1 MVPLTFLRKKATRSV
16 PLLLAALIFA
26 GCGTQAPDQSTAH
39 LQGSAQADSGFYLQQ
54 MSQSSN
60 DTRINWQLL
69 AIRALLKEGKTQQA
83 AELFN
88 QLPNDLNDTQRREQS
103 LLSAELKVA
112 LKDYAAAKKVLG
124 DIDVSALDKNQQAR
138 FWQTGIT
145 AEQGRPSLTLLR
157 ALIAQEPLLGGAD
170 KQKNIDATWQALASM
185 TQEQAQALVINADEN
200 VLQGWL
206 DLQQMWF
213 NNRSD
218 PKMLKAGITD
228 WQTRYPQ
235 NPGAKMLPTQLVN
248 VQNFKPASTSKIA
261 LLLPLNG
268 QAAVFGRTIQQ
279 GFEAAKNGTTPV
291 TGSAVPAQ
299 AAQAANVSD
308 VVSPSAAETSD
319 LTTAQTPAQGTMQN
333 PVTAPTTPPAATPE
347 PATPDQA
354 PAETQ
359 AAPTTAPATAEQP
372 QAQTSQPT
380 TQPTAQPAAQP
391 QAVATASANPGAE
404 LKIYDTSSQ
413 PLDQVL
419 AQVQQ
424 DGASIVVGPLLK
436 NNVEELMKS
445 NTTLNVLALN
455 QPEQVQNRAN
465 ICYFALSPEDEARD
479 AARHIHEQGKQA
491 PLLLIPRSTLGDR
504 VANAFADEWQK
515 LGGGVVLQQ
524 KFGSVSELRAGVNG
538 GAGIAL
544 NGSPVT
550 ASLPQQQGVT
560 IGGLT
565 IPAPPTDAQISGS
578 GKVDAAYIVATPQE
592 IAFIKPMIAM
602 RNGSQ
607 SGATLYASSR
617 SAQGTAGPDFRLE
630 MDGLQYSEIPMLA
643 GSNPA
648 LMQQALGAVRN
659 DYSLARL
666 YAMGVDAWALANHF
680 TQMRQ
685 VPGFELNG
693 NTGDL
698 TATQDCVINRKLSW
712 LKYQQ
717 GQIVPAS

>member
-1 MVPLTFLRKKATRSV
+1 MVPLTFLRKKAAHSV
-16 PLLLAALIFA
+16 PLLLAALIFT

-39 LQGSAQADSGFYLQQ
+39 MQGSAQADSGFYLQQ
-54 MSQSSN
+54 MSQSTN

-83 AELFN
+83 AELFS
-88 QLPNDLNDTQRREQS
+88 QLPKELNDEQRREQT

-112 LKDYAAAKKVLG
+112 QKDDDGAKKILG
-124 DIDVSALDKNQQAR
+124 TIDLSTLDKNQQAR
-138 FWQTGIT
+138 FWQAGIT

-157 ALIAQEPLLGGAD
+157 ALIAQEPLLAGVD

-185 TQEQAQALVINADEN
+185 TQEQARALVINADEN

-218 PKMLKAGITD
+218 PDMLKAGITD
-228 WQTRYPQ
+228 WQKRYPQ

-268 QAAVFGRTIQQ
+268 QAAVFGRAIQQ
-279 GFEAAKNGTTPV
+279 GFEAAKNGTTAV
-291 TGSAVPAQ
+291 SGSAVPAQ
-299 AAQAANVSD
+299 AAQAANVND
-308 VVSPSAAETSD
+308 VVSPSAAETED

-333 PVTAPTTPPAATPE
+333 PVTAPTTPAATPAPAAT
-347 PATPDQA
+347 QA

-359 AAPTTAPATAEQP
+359 APVTAEQP
-372 QAQTSQPT
+372 QPQAAQPEQ
-380 TQPTAQPAAQP
+380 QPAAQQ
-391 QAVATASANPGAE
+391 QAVATTSANPGAE
-404 LKIYDTSSQ
+404 LKIYDTSAQ

-436 NNVEELMKS
+436 NNVEALMKS

-491 PLLLIPRSTLGDR
+491 PLLLIPRSALGDR
-504 VANAFADEWQK
+504 VANAFAQEWQS

-524 KFGSVSELRAGVNG
+524 KFGSASELRAGVNG

-544 NGSPVT
+544 NGSPVS
-550 ASLPQQQGVT
+550 ASLPQQQSVT
-560 IGGLT
+560 IGDLT
-565 IPAPPTDAQISGS
+565 IPAPPTDAQISGG
-578 GKVDAAYIVATPQE
+578 GKVDSAYIVATPEE

-643 GSNPA
+643 GSNPQ

-680 TQMRQ
+680 PQMRQ

-698 TATQDCVINRKLSW
+698 TANQDCVINRKLSW